1 MIGKCVP
8 IFASDLL
15 VKIDAWISPDPMNA
29 AFEDPHSL
37 STPYGRIDCGTIM
50 NGKCLIRTERF
61 SGCHQGRQEIRNYR
75 KLASLTVTCEDAKA
89 YMYSLS
95 SKRRVHK
102 WTDIRVNLYI

>member
-1 MIGKCVP
+1 
-8 IFASDLL
+8 
-15 VKIDAWISPDPMNA
+15 MNA

-61 SGCHQGRQEIRNYR
+61 SGCYQGWQELRNYR
-75 KLASLTVTCEDAKA
+75 KFASLTVKREDAKA

-95 SKRRVHK
+95 SKRRVLK
-102 WTDIRVNLYI
+102 WTDIQVNLYI